1 MVKERA
7 HKIYTMSTIKQ
18 NHTRKNTKNN
28 FPSLNK
34 ILTNQQNQSKTLS
47 LPLSAS
53 LPMLRCYSRIN
64 ISILD
69 SICHHFRMSVFFP
82 LCVCWGGVVVFP
94 NLLFIF
100 LLQKI
105 HASLKDILWLWKE
118 LSKPLQIKRTTIVE
132 GPLIWHS
139 EEKRDQLI
147 PFQLYKEN
155 IHSPYNTLFFEVDL
169 SSKLFPNWPP
179 KQKQLTFGGTQECF
193 SWELIKTTITSL
205 DLISWLLH

>member
-69 SICHHFRMSVFFP
+69 SICHRFRMSVFFSFV
-82 LCVCWGGVVVFP
+82 CVCWGGMVVGGVSKP
-94 NLLFIF
+94 SFIF
-100 LLQKI
+100 FLQKI
-105 HASLKDILWLWKE
+105 HASLKDILWFDTVKKNVINWFPFNFTKKISIHHITPFSLK
-118 LSKPLQIKRTTIVE
+118 LIYHQNFSQTGLPSKKNSLLVVPKNALVE
-132 GPLIWHS
+132 NL
-139 EEKRDQLI
+139 
-147 PFQLYKEN
+147 
-155 IHSPYNTLFFEVDL
+155 
-169 SSKLFPNWPP
+169 
-179 KQKQLTFGGTQECF
+179 
-193 SWELIKTTITSL
+193 
-205 DLISWLLH
+205 